1 VSGGGARAR
10 SRTVRLSDAATRA
23 QTRALGA
30 HRRALVAQLRDE
42 IGVPATAAGDALLVM
57 LMGLP
62 GVGKS
67 HCARL
72 LADALGAA
80 HVATD
85 HLRSRLFIAASYA
98 DEENAAV
105 FGIAEGLVDDLLG
118 EGHVVVLDATHLVAR
133 NRAPAERVAAA
144 RGARVVH
151 VLVTAEDADARSR
164 LESRARERA
173 DGDHSDAD
181 VRVYE
186 RMRDRGFEPPAGHLE
201 IRNGPLVRDEVAR
214 VVALIRG
221 NA

>member
-1 VSGGGARAR
+1 VTRP
-10 SRTVRLSDAATRA
+10 RTVKLSDAGIRA
-23 QTRALGA
+23 QTRALAA
-30 HRRALVAQLRDE
+30 HRRALTAQLRE
-42 IGVPATAAGDALLVM
+42 ELGVPARPAGTAALVL

-67 HCARL
+67 YCARL
-72 LADALGAA
+72 LAGRLGAA

-105 FGIAEGLVDDLLG
+105 FGIAEALLDDLLA

-133 NRAPAERVAAA
+133 NRAPAEGVARA
-144 RGARVVH
+144 RSARLVH
-151 VLVTAEDADARSR
+151 VLVTSDDAAARARLDERSR
-164 LESRARERA
+164 TRG

-186 RMRDRGFEPPAGHLE
+186 RMRAREFEPPATGYLE
-201 IRNGPLVRDEVAR
+201 IRNGADVLAEIDR
-214 VVALIRG
+214 VVARLRT
-221 NA
+221 AE